1 MATVTIC
8 SAFGAPKNKVCH
20 YYDESYA
27 ATNKISLGPLEAR
40 IRKDYFVLRHQLCD
54 NLLWKP

>member
-8 SAFGAPKNKVCH
+8 SAFGALENKVCH

-27 ATNKISLGPLEAR
+27 ATYKISLGPPEAR
-40 IRKDYFVLRHQLCD
+40 IRKDYFFFIYNQ
-54 NLLWKP
+54 NFFYA